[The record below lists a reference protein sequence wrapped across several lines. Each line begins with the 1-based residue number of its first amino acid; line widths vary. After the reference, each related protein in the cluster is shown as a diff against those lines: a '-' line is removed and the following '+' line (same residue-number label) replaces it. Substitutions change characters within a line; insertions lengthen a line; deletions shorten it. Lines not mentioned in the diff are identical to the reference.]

1 MDAADDD
8 LCEIVEP
15 PTKRVKAV
23 THPKSIK
30 LYYPNF
36 QFWRAE
42 AIRAGLYLQGIEFEN
57 ITDKDALA
65 DAKLNKAP
73 FGGLPI
79 LEIELEDGT
88 TKILS
93 QTQACVNYIG
103 KLGDKDGKRHLYPPD
118 DQPLV
123 QANCDE
129 ILNGCT
135 DVTVSIVSTFGLP
148 KEEVKQK
155 REDLLNVESGK
166 LYKLLK
172 GLNSVC
178 CQDGSELACGNLNKG
193 KLTVADL
200 SVWKLVA
207 WFSGGFLDHIPK
219 DFVMTQF
226 ENLKKIYN
234 NVEYDAEIVE
244 YKKKFYPDKVE
255 PDENGD
261 SKKPGKTID

>member
-1 MDAADDD
+1 MADVDDD
-8 LCEIVEP
+8 YCEIEEP
-15 PTKRVKAV
+15 PVKRIKPS
-23 THPKSIK
+23 PKSIK

-57 ITDKDALA
+57 ITDRDALA

-88 TKILS
+88 TTILS
-93 QTQACVNYIG
+93 QTQACVTYIG
-103 KLGDKDGKRHLYPPD
+103 KLGNKDGYGHLYPPD
-118 DQPLV
+118 DKPLV

-135 DVTVSIVSTFGLP
+135 DVTVSIASTFGLP
-148 KEEVKQK
+148 KDEVKQA

-166 LYKLLK
+166 LFKLLK
-172 GLNSVC
+172 GLNTVC
-178 CQDGSELACGNLNKG
+178 CRDGSEFACGKH
-193 KLTVADL
+193 LTVADL

-207 WFSGGFLDHIPK
+207 WFSGGVLDHIPK
-219 DFVMTQF
+219 DFVMTHF
-226 ENLKKIYN
+226 ENLKKIYE
-234 NVEYDAEIVE
+234 NVEYDGRIVE
-244 YKKKFYPDKVE
+244 YKKRFYPEKIE
-255 PDENGD
+255 PNEDGD
-261 SKKPGKTID
+261 SKKGGK